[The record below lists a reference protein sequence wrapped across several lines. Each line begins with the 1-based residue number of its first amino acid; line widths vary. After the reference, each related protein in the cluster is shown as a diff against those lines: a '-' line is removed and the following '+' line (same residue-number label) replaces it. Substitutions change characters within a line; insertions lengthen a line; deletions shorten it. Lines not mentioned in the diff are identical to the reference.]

1 MAFKKHIPKRNGLI
15 LVVTLWILLILS
27 LFALGMSRGVKLD
40 LLLSG
45 YGADKLK
52 SYYLAK
58 AAVAVSLAQLNKDS
72 LDSQTKDY
80 DSLYECGI
88 KLEPNK
94 TPQDIFGD
102 IAAGEGYYTVSYL
115 LPQAGDNPASKLYG
129 LEDEERRINLNGIN
143 PMNYKVL
150 KHLLIILGE
159 DSDAAETIA
168 SSVVDWRDSDS
179 VVFNPPFGAE
189 DAYYMSLE
197 PAYHCQNASFQSFEE
212 LLLVRGMATQ
222 VFEKIK
228 GRITFFPID
237 SNDLKVNVNTAGALV
252 LNALI
257 NAGMEYTHQANQ
269 SVGVNLLQKI
279 IDQRNGDDNIVAT
292 QDDRL
297 VKLNELN
304 LNPDELSLFNYLN
317 TNYFISKSDYFRIN
331 AEGLYKDKKVKSL
344 ITAIVKRGDNS
355 PLFWHED

>member
-1 MAFKKHIPKRNGLI
+1 MVFKKNGLI

-27 LFALGMSRGVKLD
+27 LFALGMSRAVKLD

-58 AAVAVSLAQLNKDS
+58 AAIAVSLAQIDKDS
-72 LDSQTKDY
+72 LDNQTKDY
-80 DSLYECGI
+80 DSAYECGV
-88 KLEPNK
+88 KLEPGK

-102 IAAGEGYYTVSYL
+102 IAAGEGYFTVSFF
-115 LPQAGDNPASKLYG
+115 LPQAEDKPTLKIYG
-129 LEDEERRINLNGIN
+129 LEDEEKRINLNGIN
-143 PMNYKVL
+143 SINHKAL

-159 DSDAAETIA
+159 DSDAAKTIA

-179 VVFNPPFGAE
+179 AVFNPPFGAE

-197 PAYHCQNASFQSFEE
+197 PAYHCQNANFQSAEE
-212 LLLVRGMATQ
+212 LMLVRGMTKQ
-222 VFEKIK
+222 VFDKIK
-228 GRITFFPID
+228 AHISVFPLEA
-237 SNDLKVNVNTAGALV
+237 NGLKVNVNTAGETV

-257 NAGMEYTHQANQ
+257 NAGMEYANEDNL

-279 IDQRNGDDNIVAT
+279 IDHRNGDDNIVAT
-292 QDDRL
+292 EDDRL
-297 VKLNELN
+297 VKTNELN
-304 LNPDELSLFNYLN
+304 LNPDEFALFNYLN
-317 TNYFISKSDYFRIN
+317 NNYFIPKSEYFRIN
-331 AEGLYKDKKVKSL
+331 AQGEYKDRKVKSQ
-344 ITAIVKRGDNS
+344 ITAIVKRGDKF